1 MSASVSVAQIDEES
15 LELDIPTQ
23 MPSPTGFRMLLA
35 PLVVAEKTEGGIILP
50 DQRRDDESAA
60 SIVACIVKMGPDCYS
75 DTKRFPNGPWAKVG
89 DWVIIPSYSGTHI
102 KVKGMDFRIVND
114 DTIHAVVDDPR
125 GVARA

>member
-1 MSASVSVAQIDEES
+1 MSASVAPIDEES

-23 MPSPTGFRMLLA
+23 MPEPTGYRMLLA
-35 PLVVAEKTEGGIILP
+35 PLEVGKKTDGGIYLP
-50 DQRRDDESAA
+50 DQRRADESAA
-60 SIVACIVKMGPDCYS
+60 SIVACIVKMGPDCYQ
-75 DTKRFPNGPWAKVG
+75 DNKKFPNGPWAKVG

-114 DTIHAVVDDPR
+114 DTIHAVVEDPR